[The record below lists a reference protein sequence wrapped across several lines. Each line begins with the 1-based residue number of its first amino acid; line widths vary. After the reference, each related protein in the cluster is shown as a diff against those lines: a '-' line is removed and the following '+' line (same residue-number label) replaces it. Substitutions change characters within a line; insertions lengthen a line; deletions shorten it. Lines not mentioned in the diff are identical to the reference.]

1 MNLTKLF
8 QTAIF
13 SVFVVVLFLASGGSV
28 IYQQAQA
35 YDASKQVSDSN
46 PLPQVPAMSGKTNI
60 LLNAVSSVAAG
71 SSVSSTAINRSFQ
84 ATLNGASAVSA
95 TVLAEGSNNGT
106 NWLTIATYSL
116 TLAAPSSGS
125 AFVAPYKYIRG
136 NLTAIS
142 GTGETVTLIEA
153 E

>member
-1 MNLTKLF
+1 MKLTKLF
-8 QTAIF
+8 QTAVF
-13 SVFVVVLFLASGGSV
+13 SVLVAVLFLASGGSLT
-28 IYQQAQA
+28 YQQAQA
-35 YDASKQVSDSN
+35 YDASKQVSDTN

-60 LLNAVSSVAAG
+60 LLSAASSVASG

-95 TVLAEGSNNGT
+95 TALAEGSNNGT
-106 NWLTIATYSL
+106 NWLTLATYSL

-125 AFVAPYKYIRG
+125 AITSPFKYIRG

-142 GTGETVTLIEA
+142 GTGATVTMIEA